1 MTSTDQGEFLM
12 GDRHKATIG
21 RRQLLRTGIIG
32 IVATAAS
39 ALETGTVAA
48 DTETDDEKRKARF
61 QPNAAEVQNFYRV
74 NRYPKR

>member
-1 MTSTDQGEFLM
+1 M

-32 IVATAAS
+32 IVATATG
-39 ALETGTVAA
+39 ALDSGRVAA
-48 DTETDDEKRKARF
+48 DTETNDEKRKARF

>member
-1 MTSTDQGEFLM
+1 MTSAGKGEFLM
-12 GDRHKATIG
+12 SKRHKATIG

-39 ALETGTVAA
+39 ALESSTVAA
-48 DTETDDEKRKARF
+48 DTETHDVKRKARY
-61 QPNAAEVQNFYRV
+61 QANSAEVQAFYRV

>member
-1 MTSTDQGEFLM
+1 M

-21 RRQLLRTGIIG
+21 RRQLLRTGMIS

-48 DTETDDEKRKARF
+48 DTETNHEKRKARF

>member
-1 MTSTDQGEFLM
+1 MRDL
-12 GDRHKATIG
+12 HKGTIG

-32 IVATAAS
+32 IVATATG

-48 DTETDDEKRKARF
+48 DTETNDVKREARYRA
-61 QPNAAEVQNFYRV
+61 NSAEVQDFYRV

>member
-1 MTSTDQGEFLM
+1 MTSADHGEFLM
-12 GDRHKATIG
+12 RKRHKAIIG

-39 ALETGTVAA
+39 ALESSTVVA
-48 DTETDDEKRKARF
+48 DTETNDVKRKARYRA
-61 QPNAAEVQNFYRV
+61 NSGEVQDFYRV

>member
-1 MTSTDQGEFLM
+1 MKSAGQGEFLM
-12 GDRHKATIG
+12 SKRHKATIG

-39 ALETGTVAA
+39 ALESSTVAA
-48 DTETDDEKRKARF
+48 DTETNDVKHKARY
-61 QPNAAEVQNFYRV
+61 QANSAEVQDFYRV